1 MNLIDTA
8 KPDRDKYART
18 PEGKINYGAYVGLD
32 AEITENGLTIETR
45 IVGARA
51 RYGHLDLEVTPISG
65 CGTRWVEYKNV
76 SIAKDPALASLA
88 STVVESNTHFV
99 PQKPLENIHS

>member
-1 MNLIDTA
+1 MNLIDTP

-18 PEGKINYGAYVGLD
+18 PEGKIDYGAYVGLD

-76 SIAKDPALASLA
+76 SLANDPALVSEA
-88 STVVESNTHFV
+88 STVAESLTFFA
-99 PQKPLENIHS
+99 PQKPFQNINA

>member
-1 MNLIDTA
+1 MNLIDTQ

-18 PEGKINYGAYVGLD
+18 TDGKINYGAYVGLD

-51 RYGHLDLEVTPISG
+51 RYGHLDLEVTPVSG

-76 SIAKDPALASLA
+76 SLIKDPALTSLV
-88 STVVESNTHFV
+88 STVVEEHTYYV
-99 PQKPLENIHS
+99 PQKSLENIQS

>member
-1 MNLIDTA
+1 MNLIDTQ

-18 PEGKINYGAYVGLD
+18 ADGKINYGAYVGLD

-76 SIAKDPALASLA
+76 SLLDDPALLTP
-88 STVVESNTHFV
+88 TVVESTIYV
-99 PQKPLENIHS
+99 PQKPLENIFS